1 MGRTIAHLFLFGSSF
16 IWGINFISMKYLTG
30 AIPAFSLLF
39 LRFLIAT
46 VFLQCLLFYKNK
58 KNCTIITFHKDDY
71 LKMFATCFIGYLLFY
86 GFQVFSFQFLT
97 ANIVALLCALV
108 PIFSLL
114 AETIVYR
121 KRNHP
126 IVYLLSLG
134 STIGVYLVLD
144 MEWSE
149 LMSSGTGW
157 GILLMCLSNIC
168 WVIFTIMAS
177 DMQKKHGTLASITY
191 QSTVATLLMGLVALG
206 DYQLTVTSLSHHTN
220 IGVVLINLL
229 FIGVFSSGVGYLL
242 YIDGMQRIGIQLASL
257 YMNIIP
263 IITAIASFLL
273 FKERLSIS
281 QTLGIAIVIL
291 TLFLI
296 NYIHQKSQTEKP
308 YSETNLV
315 KSPE

>member
-1 MGRTIAHLFLFGSSF
+1 MRRTIAHLFLFGSSF
-16 IWGINFISMKYLTG
+16 IWGINFISMKYLTD

-46 VFLQCLLFYKNK
+46 LFLQCSLFYQKK
-58 KNCTIITFHKDDY
+58 KNGAIIALQKKDY
-71 LKMFATCFIGYLLFY
+71 IEMFATCFIGYLLFY

-97 ANIVALLCALV
+97 ANIIALLCALV
-108 PIFSLL
+108 PIFSLF

-121 KRNHP
+121 KKNHP
-126 IVYLLSLG
+126 VLYLLSLA

-149 LMSSGTGW
+149 VMASGTGW

-177 DMQKKHGTLASITY
+177 NMQNKYGTLASITY
-191 QSTVATLLMGLVALG
+191 QSTVATILMGLVALS
-206 DYQLTVTSLSHHTN
+206 DYRLTLMSLSHHTD
-220 IGVVLINLL
+220 IGIVLMNLL

-242 YIDGMQRIGIQLASL
+242 YIDGMQQIGIQLASL

-273 FKERLSIS
+273 FKEMLSVT

-296 NYIHQKSQTEKP
+296 NYLHQKSQTDKP